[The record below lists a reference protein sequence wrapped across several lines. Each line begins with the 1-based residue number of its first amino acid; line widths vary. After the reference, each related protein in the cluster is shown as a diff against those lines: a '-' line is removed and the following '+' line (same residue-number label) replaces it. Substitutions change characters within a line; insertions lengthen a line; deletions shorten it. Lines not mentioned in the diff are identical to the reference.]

1 MTDGPVANWYP
12 DPEVPGG
19 MRYWDGKV
27 WTDHRQAPA
36 VTDSA
41 VVPAV
46 AGDSEVSA
54 DGLRWDGTSWLWW
67 DGGKWIPA
75 EHRPADVTPAD
86 DSQETVEELPAG
98 RPDIAAAVARMGR
111 TMGIKRELRSL
122 ADRLREGETVED
134 IGRVEFRGHGC
145 MLAVT
150 NKRLLFVR
158 EGMVR
163 ETVEEMPLT
172 AITTV
177 SSKRRLT
184 NGVLGVTVAGNHE
197 EWPMTSAAHTER
209 VSETIRRVV
218 HDYHEA
224 PRAAATLS
232 SSATP
237 ATPSTAAAPD
247 HVGQLR
253 QLAELRDAGIISAE
267 DFEAKKA
274 EILSRM

>member
-1 MTDGPVANWYP
+1 MTDSPSANWYSDP
-12 DPEVPGG
+12 DVPGG
-19 MRYWDGKV
+19 MRYWDGQT
-27 WTDHRQAPA
+27 WTEHRQAPDA
-36 VTDSA
+36 PPAAPVTQE
-41 VVPAV
+41 V
-46 AGDSEVSA
+46 EVSA
-54 DGLRWDGTSWLWW
+54 DGLRWDGKAWLWW
-67 DGGKWIPA
+67 DGRNWIPA

-86 DSQETVEELPAG
+86 DTPASVEELPAG

-150 NKRLLFVR
+150 SKRLLFVR

-163 ETVEEMPLT
+163 ETVEEIPLT
-172 AITTV
+172 AITSI
-177 SSKRRLT
+177 SSKRKLA

-197 EWPMTSAAHTER
+197 EWPMSNAGHTER

-218 HDYHEA
+218 HDYHETPRSA
-224 PRAAATLS
+224 P
-232 SSATP
+232 
-237 ATPSTAAAPD
+237 AAAPVAAAPSAPD
-247 HVGQLR
+247 HMGQLR
-253 QLAELRDAGIISAE
+253 QLAELRDAGIISSD

-274 EILSRM
+274 EILARM